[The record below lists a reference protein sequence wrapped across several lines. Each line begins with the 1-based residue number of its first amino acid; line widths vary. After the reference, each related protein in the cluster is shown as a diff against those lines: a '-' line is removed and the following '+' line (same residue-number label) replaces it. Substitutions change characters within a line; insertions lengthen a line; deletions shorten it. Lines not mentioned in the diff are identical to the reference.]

1 MSTWG
6 RVNLGSVCQFRY
18 GKSLPAKARS
28 GSSFPVVGSGGVVG
42 YHDQALLNGP
52 GIVVGRKGSIGS
64 VTWLDDPYWP
74 IDTAY
79 YIETDPALIDL
90 RYLFHALKSLPLE
103 SMNKSAAIPGLNR
116 DDAYRLEITLPPL
129 DEQRRI
135 ARILDSA
142 SHLTTS
148 AFSER
153 LDFINTLIR
162 SRFESQFLQPERS
175 WSTIGD
181 YLEST
186 QYGTSSKASS
196 IGRTPIL
203 RMGNITSSGS
213 LDLDD
218 LKYIDLTPKEESKYD
233 LRDGDLLFNRTNS
246 KELVG
251 KTTIYRNR
259 REAKMTFAG
268 YLIRARTAKHARPE
282 YVSAYL
288 NSRHGKATLQLR
300 AKAIVGMA
308 NINATELKK
317 LPIPAASPEE
327 QSRFAEFYKAAE
339 EVANRAA
346 ASKQLGENLYTSLST
361 RAFAGEL

>member
-1 MSTWG
+1 MSSWG

-90 RYLFHALKSLPLE
+90 RYLFHALKSLPLK

-135 ARILDSA
+135 ANLLDGADRLRKQYQEKRELANAAIHVAFSSHFSSA
-142 SHLTTS
+142 KHYRSFREVAKLTGGSTPSKGNPVFWDGGTIPWFSTKDLKKAVLSDSIDHLTEAAISSTSLRKNDRATVALSIRGMSLAHRLPMSVIPAGSTVNQDIKIIHSELPYSPLLWFAIFKYREPKLLSKVATS
-148 AFSER
+148 AH
-153 LDFINTLIR
+153 
-162 SRFESQFLQPERS
+162 
-175 WSTIGD
+175 
-181 YLEST
+181 
-186 QYGTSSKASS
+186 GTKR
-196 IGRTPIL
+196 IE
-203 RMGNITSSGS
+203 TSHI
-213 LDLDD
+213 LDLD
-218 LKYIDLTPKEESKYD
+218 I
-233 LRDGDLLFNRTNS
+233 
-246 KELVG
+246 
-251 KTTIYRNR
+251 
-259 REAKMTFAG
+259 
-268 YLIRARTAKHARPE
+268 
-282 YVSAYL
+282 
-288 NSRHGKATLQLR
+288 
-300 AKAIVGMA
+300 
-308 NINATELKK
+308 
-317 LPIPAASPEE
+317 PIWEG
-327 QSRFAEFYKAAE
+327 R
-339 EVANRAA
+339 
-346 ASKQLGENLYTSLST
+346 SLSTIEGLMSQQASLMENFDHLLQYSSELYASLAT

>member
-135 ARILDSA
+135 ADILDRASELQTKVASRDSLLREFLSSSFHDISTNYPAKSTPLGKICTTKPDYGLSHPSQDYSPTAGRYIRITDIDNHGYLKESA
-142 SHLTTS
+142 VSPNIESHGTP
-148 AFSER
+148 AIDKR
-153 LDFINTLIR
+153 L
-162 SRFESQFLQPERS
+162 E
-175 WSTIGD
+175 
-181 YLEST
+181 
-186 QYGTSSKASS
+186 
-196 IGRTPIL
+196 
-203 RMGNITSSGS
+203 
-213 LDLDD
+213 
-218 LKYIDLTPKEESKYD
+218 
-233 LRDGDLLFNRTNS
+233 DGDLLIARSDSPST
-246 KELVG
+246 LD
-251 KTTIYRNR
+251 TTPP
-259 REAKMTFAG
+259 G
-268 YLIRARTAKHARPE
+268 
-282 YVSAYL
+282 
-288 NSRHGKATLQLR
+288 
-300 AKAIVGMA
+300 
-308 NINATELKK
+308 
-317 LPIPAASPEE
+317 
-327 QSRFAEFYKAAE
+327 
-339 EVANRAA
+339 
-346 ASKQLGENLYTSLST
+346 
-361 RAFAGEL
+361 